1 MNTKYP
7 IPPVLSTPAT
17 SFHPLP
23 LFRSLLFPPQYSR
36 ASSFPVHSLFLLFFS
51 CSFMLTVS
59 WNLSASPSSAKFSPT
74 INFYTENK
82 HTAAFFTHTHTET
95 TIQLYSD
102 TSLGYKEAYIQHESC
117 VATQKERQCGKLEG
131 ASGHAQTLHSSC
143 RAQ

>member
-82 HTAAFFTHTHTET
+82 HTAAFFTHTHRDNNPTLFRYKSR
-95 TIQLYSD
+95 IQGS
-102 TSLGYKEAYIQHESC
+102 IQHESC